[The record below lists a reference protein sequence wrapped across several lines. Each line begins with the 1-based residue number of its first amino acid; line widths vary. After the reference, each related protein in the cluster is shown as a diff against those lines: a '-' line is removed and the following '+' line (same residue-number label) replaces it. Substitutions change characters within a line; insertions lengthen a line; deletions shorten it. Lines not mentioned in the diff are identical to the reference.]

1 MIGRLLSGKLS
12 AFCGSA
18 IRGFQM
24 SVFKTFLLAG
34 AAAFVSSAA
43 LAGGHIPLNASAVVG
58 FKGVAAS
65 KPLARPAGAPLC
77 GTGFGSELPTPDGLI
92 AWNDTSGTGYDEG
105 SGTDFTCSVTTKIKK
120 VWVYGYNAPKN
131 PQQYNVTFSK
141 NSGAD
146 GPHEPNDNKLKRSYA
161 ALSGA
166 GGGSYPTHILPKLTV
181 TTACSVKPGH

>member
-1 MIGRLLSGKLS
+1 MIARLLSGKLS

-24 SVFKTFLLAG
+24 SVSKTFLLAG

-43 LAGGHIPLNASAVVG
+43 LAGHIPLRASDVVG

-131 PQQYNVTFSK
+131 PEQYNVTFYK

-146 GPHEPNDNKLKRSYA
+146 GSDEPNDNKVKCSYA

-166 GGGSYPTHILPKLTV
+166 GGGYGP
-181 TTACSVKPGH
+181 